1 MTAEAERHRW
11 PSHLHVRIRR
21 GRGVIDEYIVPPGD
35 ELAAAAGAGAVP
47 CASPACRIGW
57 SFSLRR
63 CRG

>member
-1 MTAEAERHRW
+1 M
-11 PSHLHVRIRR
+11 PHLHVRIRR
-21 GRGVIDEYIVPPGD
+21 GRDVIDEYIVPPGD

-47 CASPACRIGW
+47 CASPACRVGW